1 MTEPLVVVA
10 AVIERDGWILT
21 CRRRP
26 EKTAGG
32 RWEFPGGKVESGEDP
47 EEALVREIE
56 EELGVG
62 IRITGHL
69 TTDETDAGDRVIRL
83 TCFRA
88 ELEGAGPVASTDHDR
103 LVWLEPASL
112 AGLDW
117 ATPDLPAVRL
127 LTGSAPE

>member
-1 MTEPLVVVA
+1 MTQPLVVVA
-10 AVIERDGWILT
+10 AVIERDGWILA

-32 RWEFPGGKVESGEDP
+32 RWEFPGGKVEAGEDP

-112 AGLDW
+112 PGLEW
-117 ATPDLPAVRL
+117 AAPDIPAVRL
-127 LTGSAPE
+127 LTGSAPD

>member
-10 AVIERDGWILT
+10 AVIEREGRILA

-26 EKTAGG
+26 GKIAGG
-32 RWEFPGGKVESGEDP
+32 RWEFPGGKVEHGEDP
-47 EEALVREIE
+47 ESALVREIA

-83 TCFRA
+83 SCYRA
-88 ELEGAGPVASTDHDR
+88 ELVDAGPVASTDHDR
-103 LVWLEPASL
+103 LAWLEPAAL
-112 AGLDW
+112 AGFDW
-117 ATPDLPAVRL
+117 AAPDIPAVRL
-127 LTGSAPE
+127 LSATQS